1 MNPLPVGEVLALLE
15 AGIGDGRL
23 DDGEKRAL
31 SQALQEGHLREE
43 DRRRVRN
50 QAFDLVR
57 QRLGAPEQLALL
69 KWLEGVV
76 RALDGARTPAGASEA
91 WFSPGPDCLG
101 AIRRCLRQTRER
113 ADICVFTLS
122 DDRIAEE
129 VLTAHRR
136 GVAFRVVTDN
146 DKESDAG
153 SDIARLREA
162 GIPVAVDRTAA
173 HMHHKFAIFDGVRL
187 LNGSYNWTR
196 SACDVNEE
204 NLVLSSDPA
213 LLSRFSARFEAL
225 WSALAGKPS
234 QRTEDRIR

>member
-1 MNPLPVGEVLALLE
+1 MSSLPVEEVLALLG

-23 DDGEKRAL
+23 DDEEKRAL
-31 SQALQEGHLREE
+31 SVALQENRLREE
-43 DRRRVRN
+43 DMRRVRN
-50 QAFDLVR
+50 RAFELVR
-57 QRLGAPEQLALL
+57 QRLGAPDQLALL

-76 RALDGARTPAGASEA
+76 RALDGARMPSGTSEA
-91 WFSPGPDCLG
+91 WFSPGSGCLE
-101 AIRRCLRQTRER
+101 AIRQCLRLTRER

-129 VLTAHRR
+129 ILAAHRR

-146 DKESDAG
+146 AKESDAG

-162 GIPVAVDRTAA
+162 GIAVAVDRTAA

-213 LLSRFSARFEAL
+213 LLSGFSARFEKL
-225 WSALAGKPS
+225 WSALAGEPS